1 MGMPQNKGVMM
12 QVDPASMA
20 MQLVA
25 IERQNMDKL
34 LKKQMDSIKGQQS
47 AISTLTTKL
56 STFQTMLKDLN
67 KASNL
72 QAQKATM
79 SQEGLMTVTS
89 NGKASSGQYNFF
101 VEQLAQSHQVGLS
114 LNSETTPLPTDGV
127 FSLTVKGKSVDID
140 LASLPAGATVKDLVS
155 HINNAKDNP
164 GVKATLVRTDG
175 KVNMVLTSKDS
186 GEENAITVNYS
197 GDASSSLGVA
207 VANKTEITKAQDA
220 RLQMG
225 GNNPLTITSASN
237 KIENVVDGL
246 TLQLTKAQK
255 SGDAPLQVT
264 VEQDKEAVTGSLK
277 KFVDSYNELVD
288 ELAKMTSSDP
298 KAPGALSSDSGVRS
312 LKSALANSVRDLP
325 NGLSLSSLGIK
336 TDKTG
341 KLSFSETDFNKALE
355 KDPELLGKALMGDD
369 GLLKRMSNSL
379 DPYTK
384 RDGALK
390 GRKSGLEASE
400 KRVNERMEALD
411 RRMNSAYKRYLNQF
425 TTMNQMMQTMGA
437 L

>member
-1 MGMPQNKGVMM
+1 MM
-12 QVDPASMA
+12 QIDPASMA

-56 STFQTMLKDLN
+56 SSFQTMLKDLN

-114 LNSETTPLPTDGV
+114 LDSETAPLPADGV

-164 GVKATLVRTDG
+164 GIKATLVRTDG

-312 LKSALANSVRDLP
+312 LKSMLANSVRDLP

-341 KLSFSETDFNKALE
+341 KLSFNETDFNKALE

-369 GLLKRMSNSL
+369 GLLKRMSDSL

-425 TTMNQMMQTMGA
+425 TTMNQMMQTMGN

>member
-1 MGMPQNKGVMM
+1 MM
-12 QVDPASMA
+12 QIDPASMA

-56 STFQTMLKDLN
+56 SSFQTMLKDLN

-79 SQEGLMTVTS
+79 SQEGFMTVTS

-101 VEQLAQSHQVGLS
+101 VKQLAQSHQVGLS
-114 LNSETTPLPTDGV
+114 LDSETAPLPADGV

-186 GEENAITVNYS
+186 GKENAITVSYS
-197 GDASSSLGVA
+197 GDLNSSLGIA
-207 VANKTEITKAQDA
+207 VTNKSEITKAQDA
-220 RLQMG
+220 ELQMG

-312 LKSALANSVRDLP
+312 LKSMLANSVRDLP

-341 KLSFSETDFNKALE
+341 KLSFNETDFNKALE

-369 GLLKRMSNSL
+369 GLLKRMSDSL

-425 TTMNQMMQTMGA
+425 TTMNQMMQTMGN

>member
-1 MGMPQNKGVMM
+1 MM

-56 STFQTMLKDLN
+56 SSFQTMLKDLN

-72 QAQKATM
+72 QAQKAVM
-79 SQEGLMTVTS
+79 SQEGIMTVTS

-114 LNSETTPLPTDGV
+114 LDSETTPLPADGV

-140 LASLPAGATVKDLVS
+140 LATLPAGSTVKDLVS

-197 GDASSSLGVA
+197 GDASSSLGTA
-207 VANKTEITKAQDA
+207 VANKSEITKAQDA

-277 KFVDSYNELVD
+277 KFVDSYNELID

-425 TTMNQMMQTMGA
+425 TTMNQMMQTMGS

>member
-1 MGMPQNKGVMM
+1 M

-56 STFQTMLKDLN
+56 SSFQTMLKDLN

-72 QAQKATM
+72 QAQKAVM
-79 SQEGLMTVTS
+79 SQEGIMTVTS

-114 LNSETTPLPTDGV
+114 LDSETTPLPADGV

-140 LASLPAGATVKDLVS
+140 LATLPAGATAKDLVS

-186 GEENAITVNYS
+186 GEENSITVNYS
-197 GDASSSLGVA
+197 GDVSSSLGTA
-207 VANKTEITKAQDA
+207 VANKSEITKAQDA

-277 KFVDSYNELVD
+277 KFVDSYNELID

-425 TTMNQMMQTMGA
+425 TTMNQMMQTMGS

>member
-1 MGMPQNKGVMM
+1 M
-12 QVDPASMA
+12 QIDPASMA

-56 STFQTMLKDLN
+56 SSFQTMLKDLN

-72 QAQKATM
+72 QAQKAVM
-79 SQEGLMTVTS
+79 SQEGIMTVTS

-101 VEQLAQSHQVGLS
+101 VKQLAQSHQVGLS
-114 LNSETTPLPTDGV
+114 LDSETTPLPADGV

-140 LASLPAGATVKDLVS
+140 LATLPAGSTVKDLVS

-186 GEENAITVNYS
+186 GKENAITVNYS
-197 GDASSSLGVA
+197 GDLNSSLGIA
-207 VANKTEITKAQDA
+207 VTNKSEITKAQDA
-220 RLQMG
+220 ELQMG
-225 GNNPLTITSASN
+225 GDNPLTITSASN

-325 NGLSLSSLGIK
+325 NGLSLGSLGIK

-355 KDPELLGKALMGDD
+355 KDPELLGKALMGDN
-369 GLLKRMSNSL
+369 GLLKRMSDSL

-390 GRKSGLEASE
+390 GRKSSLEAGE

-425 TTMNQMMQTMGA
+425 TTMNQMMQTMGN

>member
-1 MGMPQNKGVMM
+1 MPQNKGVVM

-114 LNSETTPLPTDGV
+114 LDSETAPLPVDGI
-127 FSLTVKGKSVDID
+127 FSLTVKGKTLDID
-140 LASLPAGATVKDLVS
+140 LATLPAGSTVKDLVS

-197 GDASSSLGVA
+197 GDASSSLGTA
-207 VANKTEITKAQDA
+207 IANKSEITKAQNA

-277 KFVDSYNELVD
+277 KFTDSYNELID
-288 ELAKMTSSDP
+288 ELAKMMSSDP

-312 LKSALANSVRDLP
+312 LKSVLSNSVRDLP

-341 KLSFSETDFNKALE
+341 KLSFNETDFNKALE

-369 GLLKRMSNSL
+369 GLLKRMSTSL

>member
-1 MGMPQNKGVMM
+1 M

-56 STFQTMLKDLN
+56 SSFQTMLKDLN

-72 QAQKATM
+72 QAQKAVM
-79 SQEGLMTVTS
+79 SQEGIMTVTS

-114 LNSETTPLPTDGV
+114 LDSETTPLPADGV

-140 LASLPAGATVKDLVS
+140 LATLPASATAKDLVS

-186 GEENAITVNYS
+186 GEENSITVNYS
-197 GDASSSLGVA
+197 GDASSSLGTA
-207 VANKTEITKAQDA
+207 VANKIEITKAQDA

-277 KFVDSYNELVD
+277 KFVDSYNELID

-341 KLSFSETDFNKALE
+341 KLSFSEADFNKALE

-425 TTMNQMMQTMGA
+425 TTMNQMMQTMGS

>member
-1 MGMPQNKGVMM
+1 M

-114 LNSETTPLPTDGV
+114 LDSETAPLPADGI
-127 FSLTVKGKSVDID
+127 FSLTVKGKTLDID
-140 LASLPAGATVKDLVS
+140 LATLPAGSTVKDLVS

-186 GEENAITVNYS
+186 GEENAITVNYG
-197 GDASSSLGVA
+197 GDASSSLGTA
-207 VANKTEITKAQDA
+207 IANKSEITKAQNA
-220 RLQMG
+220 KLQMG

-277 KFVDSYNELVD
+277 KFTDSYNELID
-288 ELAKMTSSDP
+288 ELAKMMSSDP

-369 GLLKRMSNSL
+369 GMLKRMSNSL

>member
-1 MGMPQNKGVMM
+1 MM

-114 LNSETTPLPTDGV
+114 LNSEATPLPTDGV

-140 LASLPAGATVKDLVS
+140 LASLPTGATVKDLVS

-264 VEQDKEAVTGSLK
+264 VE
-277 KFVDSYNELVD
+277 
-288 ELAKMTSSDP
+288 
-298 KAPGALSSDSGVRS
+298 PG
-312 LKSALANSVRDLP
+312 
-325 NGLSLSSLGIK
+325 
-336 TDKTG
+336 
-341 KLSFSETDFNKALE
+341 
-355 KDPELLGKALMGDD
+355 
-369 GLLKRMSNSL
+369 
-379 DPYTK
+379 
-384 RDGALK
+384 
-390 GRKSGLEASE
+390 
-400 KRVNERMEALD
+400 
-411 RRMNSAYKRYLNQF
+411 
-425 TTMNQMMQTMGA
+425 
-437 L
+437 

>member
-1 MGMPQNKGVMM
+1 MM

-72 QAQKATM
+72 QAQKAAM

-114 LNSETTPLPTDGV
+114 LDSETTPLPTDGV

-140 LASLPAGATVKDLVS
+140 LATLPAGSTVKDLVS

-197 GDASSSLGVA
+197 GDASSSLGTA
-207 VANKTEITKAQDA
+207 IANKSEITKAQNA
-220 RLQMG
+220 KLQMG

-277 KFVDSYNELVD
+277 KFVDSYNELID

-312 LKSALANSVRDLP
+312 LKSVLSNSVRDLP

-341 KLSFSETDFNKALE
+341 KLSFNETDFNKALE

-369 GLLKRMSNSL
+369 GLLKRMSTSL

>member
-1 MGMPQNKGVMM
+1 M
-12 QVDPASMA
+12 QIDPAATA

-25 IERQNMDKL
+25 IERKNMDAL
-34 LKKQMDSIKGQQS
+34 LKKQMDGIKGQQS
-47 AISTLTTKL
+47 ALSTLNTKL

-79 SQEGLMTVTS
+79 SQDGIMTVTS

-114 LNSETTPLPTDGV
+114 LDSETAPLPADGV
-127 FSLTVKGKSVDID
+127 FSLTVKGKTIDID
-140 LASLPAGATVKDLVS
+140 LATLPAGSTVKDLVS
-155 HINNAKDNP
+155 KINDAKDNP

-186 GEENAITVNYS
+186 GLENAISVNYS
-197 GDASSSLGVA
+197 GDATNSLGA
-207 VANKTEITKAQDA
+207 AIRGKTDITKAQDA
-220 RLQMG
+220 RLRMG
-225 GNNPLTITSASN
+225 GDNPLTITSASN

-255 SGDAPLQVT
+255 SSDAPLLVNI
-264 VEQDKEAVTGSLK
+264 EQDKEAVTGSLK

-312 LKSALANSVRDLP
+312 LKSVLSNSVRDLP

-336 TDKTG
+336 TDKAG
-341 KLSFSETDFNKALE
+341 KLSFSETDFNKALD
-355 KDPELLGKALMGDD
+355 KDPELLGKALLGDD
-369 GLLKRMSNSL
+369 GLLKRMSDSL

-390 GRKSGLEASE
+390 GRKTGLEASE
-400 KRVNERMEALD
+400 KRVKERMDALD
-411 RRMNSAYKRYLNQF
+411 RRMDSAYKRYLNQF
-425 TTMNQMMQTMGA
+425 STMNQMLQTMGA

>member
-1 MGMPQNKGVMM
+1 M
-12 QVDPASMA
+12 QIDPAATA

-25 IERQNMDKL
+25 IERKNMDAL
-34 LKKQMDSIKGQQS
+34 LKKQMDGIKGQQS
-47 AISTLTTKL
+47 ALSTLNTKL

-79 SQEGLMTVTS
+79 SQEGVMTVTS

-114 LNSETTPLPTDGV
+114 LDSETAPLPADGV
-127 FSLTVKGKSVDID
+127 FSLTVKGKTIDID
-140 LASLPAGATVKDLVS
+140 LTTLPAGSTVKDLVS
-155 HINNAKDNP
+155 KINDAKDNP

-186 GEENAITVNYS
+186 GLENAISVNYS
-197 GDASSSLGVA
+197 GDATNSLGA
-207 VANKTEITKAQDA
+207 AISGKTDITKAQDA
-220 RLQMG
+220 KLRMG
-225 GNNPLTITSASN
+225 GDNPLTITSASN

-255 SGDAPLQVT
+255 SGDAPLLVNI
-264 VEQDKEAVTGSLK
+264 EQDKEAVTGSLK
-277 KFVDSYNELVD
+277 KFVESYNELVD

-312 LKSALANSVRDLP
+312 LKSVLSNSVRDLP

-336 TDKTG
+336 TDKAG
-341 KLSFSETDFNKALE
+341 KLSFSETDFNKALD
-355 KDPELLGKALMGDD
+355 KDPELLGKALLGDD
-369 GLLKRMSNSL
+369 GLLKRMSDSL

-390 GRKSGLEASE
+390 GRKTGLEASE
-400 KRVNERMEALD
+400 KRIKERMDALD
-411 RRMNSAYKRYLNQF
+411 RRMDSAYKRYLNQF
-425 TTMNQMMQTMGA
+425 STMNQMLQTMGA

>member
-1 MGMPQNKGVMM
+1 M
-12 QVDPASMA
+12 QIDPAATA

-25 IERQNMDKL
+25 IERKNMDAL
-34 LKKQMDSIKGQQS
+34 LKKQMDGIKGQQS
-47 AISTLTTKL
+47 ALSTLNTKL

-79 SQEGLMTVTS
+79 SQEGVMTVTS

-114 LNSETTPLPTDGV
+114 LDSETVPLPADGV
-127 FSLTVKGKSVDID
+127 FSLTVKGKTIDID
-140 LASLPAGATVKDLVS
+140 LTTLPAGSTVKDLVS
-155 HINNAKDNP
+155 KINDAKDNP

-186 GEENAITVNYS
+186 GLENAISVNYS
-197 GDASSSLGVA
+197 GDATNSLGA
-207 VANKTEITKAQDA
+207 AISGKTDITKAQDA
-220 RLQMG
+220 KLRMG
-225 GNNPLTITSASN
+225 GDNPLTITSASN

-255 SGDAPLQVT
+255 SGDAPLLVNI
-264 VEQDKEAVTGSLK
+264 EQDKEAVTGSLK
-277 KFVDSYNELVD
+277 KFVESYNELVD

-312 LKSALANSVRDLP
+312 LKSVLSNSVRDLP

-336 TDKTG
+336 TDKAG
-341 KLSFSETDFNKALE
+341 KLSFSETDFNKALD
-355 KDPELLGKALMGDD
+355 KDPELLGKALLGDD
-369 GLLKRMSNSL
+369 GLLKRMSDSL

-390 GRKSGLEASE
+390 GRKTGLEASE
-400 KRVNERMEALD
+400 KRIKERMDALD
-411 RRMNSAYKRYLNQF
+411 RRMDSAYKRYLNQF
-425 TTMNQMMQTMGA
+425 STMNQMLQTMGA

>member
-1 MGMPQNKGVMM
+1 M

-56 STFQTMLKDLN
+56 SSFQTMLKDLN

-72 QAQKATM
+72 QAQKAVM
-79 SQEGLMTVTS
+79 SQEGIMTVTS

-101 VEQLAQSHQVGLS
+101 VKQLAQSHQVGLS
-114 LNSETTPLPTDGV
+114 LDSETTPLPADGV
-127 FSLTVKGKSVDID
+127 FSLTVKDKSVDID
-140 LASLPAGATVKDLVS
+140 LASLPAGATMKDLVS

-186 GEENAITVNYS
+186 GKENAITVKYS
-197 GDASSSLGVA
+197 GDASSSLGTA
-207 VANKTEITKAQDA
+207 VAKQSEITKAQDA
-220 RLQMG
+220 ELQMG

-341 KLSFSETDFNKALE
+341 KLSFNETDFNKALE

-369 GLLKRMSNSL
+369 GLLKRMSDSL

-400 KRVNERMEALD
+400 KRLNERMEALD

-425 TTMNQMMQTMGA
+425 TTMNQMMQTMGN

>member
-1 MGMPQNKGVMM
+1 M

-114 LNSETTPLPTDGV
+114 LDSETAPLPADGI
-127 FSLTVKGKSVDID
+127 FSLTVKGKTLDID
-140 LASLPAGATVKDLVS
+140 LATLPAGSTVKDLVS

-186 GEENAITVNYS
+186 GEENAITMNYS

-369 GLLKRMSNSL
+369 GLLKRMSTSL

>member
-1 MGMPQNKGVMM
+1 M

-114 LNSETTPLPTDGV
+114 LDSETTPLPTDGV

-140 LASLPAGATVKDLVS
+140 LATLPAGSTVKDLVS

-186 GEENAITVNYS
+186 GEENAITLKYS
-197 GDASSSLGVA
+197 GYASSALGSA
-207 VANKTEITKAQDA
+207 VVNQSEITKAQDA

>member
-1 MGMPQNKGVMM
+1 M

-56 STFQTMLKDLN
+56 SSFQTMLKDLN

-72 QAQKATM
+72 QAQKAVM
-79 SQEGLMTVTS
+79 SQEGIMTVTS

-101 VEQLAQSHQVGLS
+101 VKQLAQSHQVGLS
-114 LNSETTPLPTDGV
+114 LDSETTPLPADGV
-127 FSLTVKGKSVDID
+127 FSLTVKDKSVDID
-140 LASLPAGATVKDLVS
+140 LASLPAGATMKDLVS

-186 GEENAITVNYS
+186 GKENAITVKYS
-197 GDASSSLGVA
+197 GDASSSLGTA
-207 VANKTEITKAQDA
+207 VAKQSEITKAQDA
-220 RLQMG
+220 ELQMG

-341 KLSFSETDFNKALE
+341 KLSFNETDFNKALE

-369 GLLKRMSNSL
+369 GLLKRMSDSL

-425 TTMNQMMQTMGA
+425 TTMNQMMQTMGN

>member
-1 MGMPQNKGVMM
+1 M

-114 LNSETTPLPTDGV
+114 LDSETAPLPADGI
-127 FSLTVKGKSVDID
+127 FSLTVKGKTLDID
-140 LASLPAGATVKDLVS
+140 LATLPAGSTVKNLVS

-186 GEENAITVNYS
+186 GEENAITVNYG
-197 GDASSSLGVA
+197 GDASSSLGTA
-207 VANKTEITKAQDA
+207 IANKSEITKAQNA
-220 RLQMG
+220 KLQMG

-277 KFVDSYNELVD
+277 KFTDSYNELID
-288 ELAKMTSSDP
+288 ELAKMMSSDP

-369 GLLKRMSNSL
+369 GMLKRMSNSL

>member
-1 MGMPQNKGVMM
+1 M
-12 QVDPASMA
+12 QIDPAATA

-25 IERQNMDKL
+25 IERKNMDAL
-34 LKKQMDSIKGQQS
+34 LKKQMDGIKGQQS
-47 AISTLTTKL
+47 AISTLNTKL

-79 SQEGLMTVTS
+79 SQDGVMTVTS

-114 LNSETTPLPTDGV
+114 LDSETAPLPADGV
-127 FSLTVKGKSVDID
+127 FSLTVKGKTIDID
-140 LASLPAGATVKDLVS
+140 LATLPAGSTVKDLVS
-155 HINNAKDNP
+155 KINDAKDNP

-186 GEENAITVNYS
+186 GLENAISVNYS
-197 GDASSSLGVA
+197 GDATNSLGA
-207 VANKTEITKAQDA
+207 AISGKTDITKAQDA
-220 RLQMG
+220 KLRMG
-225 GNNPLTITSASN
+225 GDNPLTITSASN

-255 SGDAPLQVT
+255 SGDAPLLVNI
-264 VEQDKEAVTGSLK
+264 EQDKEAVTGSLK
-277 KFVDSYNELVD
+277 KFVESYNELVD

-312 LKSALANSVRDLP
+312 LKNVLSNSVRDLP

-336 TDKTG
+336 TDKAG
-341 KLSFSETDFNKALE
+341 KLSFSETDFNKALD
-355 KDPELLGKALMGDD
+355 KDPELLGKALLGDD
-369 GLLKRMSNSL
+369 GLLKRMSDSL

-390 GRKSGLEASE
+390 GRKTGLEASE
-400 KRVNERMEALD
+400 KRIKERMDALD
-411 RRMNSAYKRYLNQF
+411 RRMDSAYKRYLNQF
-425 TTMNQMMQTMGA
+425 STMNQMLQTMGA

>member
-1 MGMPQNKGVMM
+1 MM

-56 STFQTMLKDLN
+56 SSFQTMLKDLN

-72 QAQKATM
+72 QAQKAVM
-79 SQEGLMTVTS
+79 SQEGIMTVTS

-114 LNSETTPLPTDGV
+114 LDSETTPLPADGV

-140 LASLPAGATVKDLVS
+140 LATLPAGSTVKDLVS

-197 GDASSSLGVA
+197 GDASSSLGTA
-207 VANKTEITKAQDA
+207 VANKSEITKAQDA

-277 KFVDSYNELVD
+277 KFVDSYNELID

-425 TTMNQMMQTMGA
+425 TTMNQMMQTMGN

>member
-1 MGMPQNKGVMM
+1 MM

-114 LNSETTPLPTDGV
+114 LDSETAPLPADGI
-127 FSLTVKGKSVDID
+127 FSLTVKGKTLDID
-140 LASLPAGATVKDLVS
+140 LATLPAGSTVKDLVS

-197 GDASSSLGVA
+197 GDASSSLGTA
-207 VANKTEITKAQDA
+207 IANKSEITKAQNA

-277 KFVDSYNELVD
+277 KFTDSYNELID
-288 ELAKMTSSDP
+288 ELAKMMSSDP

-312 LKSALANSVRDLP
+312 LKSMLANSVRDLP

-369 GLLKRMSNSL
+369 GLLKRMSTSL

>member
-1 MGMPQNKGVMM
+1 MM

-114 LNSETTPLPTDGV
+114 LDSETAPLPADGI
-127 FSLTVKGKSVDID
+127 FSLTVKGKTLDID
-140 LASLPAGATVKDLVS
+140 LATLPAGSTVKDLVS

-186 GEENAITVNYS
+186 GEENAITVNYG
-197 GDASSSLGVA
+197 GDASSSLGTA
-207 VANKTEITKAQDA
+207 IANKSEITKAQNA
-220 RLQMG
+220 KLQMG

-277 KFVDSYNELVD
+277 KFTDSYNELID
-288 ELAKMTSSDP
+288 ELAKMMSSDP

-369 GLLKRMSNSL
+369 GMLKRMSNSL

>member
-1 MGMPQNKGVMM
+1 MM

-186 GEENAITVNYS
+186 GEENAITMNYS

-277 KFVDSYNELVD
+277 KFVDSYNELID

>member
-1 MGMPQNKGVMM
+1 M
-12 QVDPASMA
+12 QIDPANMA

-72 QAQKATM
+72 QAQKAVM
-79 SQEGLMTVTS
+79 SQEGIMTVTS

-101 VEQLAQSHQVGLS
+101 VEQLAQSHQIGLS
-114 LNSETTPLPTDGV
+114 LDSETAPLPADGI

-140 LASLPAGATVKDLVS
+140 LASLPAGATVKDLAS
-155 HINNAKDNP
+155 YINNAKDNP

-186 GEENAITVNYS
+186 GEENAITVKCS
-197 GDASSSLGVA
+197 GDASSSLGTA
-207 VANKTEITKAQDA
+207 VAKQREITKAQDA

-246 TLQLTKAQK
+246 TLQLTKVQK
-255 SGDAPLQVT
+255 IGDAPLQVT

-298 KAPGALSSDSGVRS
+298 KALGALSSDSGVRS
-312 LKSALANSVRDLP
+312 LKSVLASSVRDLP
-325 NGLSLSSLGIK
+325 NGLSLGSLGIK

-425 TTMNQMMQTMGA
+425 TTMNQMMQTMGS

>member
-1 MGMPQNKGVMM
+1 M
-12 QVDPASMA
+12 QIDPAATA

-25 IERQNMDKL
+25 IERKNMDAL
-34 LKKQMDSIKGQQS
+34 LKKQMDGIKGQQS
-47 AISTLTTKL
+47 AISTLNTKL

-79 SQEGLMTVTS
+79 SQDGVMTVTS

-114 LNSETTPLPTDGV
+114 LDSETAPLPADGV
-127 FSLTVKGKSVDID
+127 FSLTVKGKTIDID
-140 LASLPAGATVKDLVS
+140 LATLPAGSTVKDLVS
-155 HINNAKDNP
+155 KINDAKDNP

-186 GEENAITVNYS
+186 GLENAISVNYS
-197 GDASSSLGVA
+197 GDAANSLGA
-207 VANKTEITKAQDA
+207 AISGKTDITKAQDA
-220 RLQMG
+220 RLRMG
-225 GNNPLTITSASN
+225 GDNPLTITSASN

-255 SGDAPLQVT
+255 SGDAPLLVNI
-264 VEQDKEAVTGSLK
+264 EQDKEAVTGSLK
-277 KFVDSYNELVD
+277 KFVESYNELVD

-312 LKSALANSVRDLP
+312 LKSVLSNSVRDLP

-336 TDKTG
+336 TDKAG
-341 KLSFSETDFNKALE
+341 KLSFSETDFNKALD
-355 KDPELLGKALMGDD
+355 KDPELLGKALLGDD
-369 GLLKRMSNSL
+369 GLLKRMSDSL

-390 GRKSGLEASE
+390 GRKTGLEASE
-400 KRVNERMEALD
+400 KRIKERMDALD
-411 RRMNSAYKRYLNQF
+411 RRMDSAYKRYLNQF
-425 TTMNQMMQTMGA
+425 STMNQMLQTMGA

>member
-1 MGMPQNKGVMM
+1 M
-12 QVDPASMA
+12 QIDPATTA

-25 IERQNMDKL
+25 IERKNMDAL
-34 LKKQMDSIKGQQS
+34 LKKQMDGIKGQQS
-47 AISTLTTKL
+47 ALSTLNTKL

-79 SQEGLMTVTS
+79 SQDGVMTVTS

-101 VEQLAQSHQVGLS
+101 VEQLAQSHQIGLS
-114 LNSETTPLPTDGV
+114 LDSETAPLPADGV
-127 FSLTVKGKSVDID
+127 FSLTVKGKTIDID
-140 LASLPAGATVKDLVS
+140 LATLPAGSTVKDLVS
-155 HINNAKDNP
+155 HINDAKDNP

-186 GEENAITVNYS
+186 GLENAITVNYR
-197 GDASSSLGVA
+197 GDVSNSLGA
-207 VANKTEITKAQDA
+207 AISGKTDITKAQDA
-220 RLQMG
+220 KLRMG
-225 GNNPLTITSASN
+225 GDNPLTIISASN

-255 SGDAPLQVT
+255 SGDAPLLVNI
-264 VEQDKEAVTGSLK
+264 EQDKEAVTGSLK
-277 KFVDSYNELVD
+277 KFVESYNELVD

-312 LKSALANSVRDLP
+312 LKSVLSNSVRDLP

-336 TDKTG
+336 TDKAG

-369 GLLKRMSNSL
+369 GLLKRMSDSL

-411 RRMNSAYKRYLNQF
+411 RRMDSAYKRYLNQF
-425 TTMNQMMQTMGA
+425 TTMNQMLQTMGS

>member
-1 MGMPQNKGVMM
+1 
-12 QVDPASMA
+12 
-20 MQLVA
+20 
-25 IERQNMDKL
+25 
-34 LKKQMDSIKGQQS
+34 
-47 AISTLTTKL
+47 
-56 STFQTMLKDLN
+56 
-67 KASNL
+67 
-72 QAQKATM
+72 
-79 SQEGLMTVTS
+79 MTVTS

-114 LNSETTPLPTDGV
+114 LDSETAPLPADGI
-127 FSLTVKGKSVDID
+127 FSLTVKGKTLDID
-140 LASLPAGATVKDLVS
+140 LATLPAGSTVKDLVS

-197 GDASSSLGVA
+197 GDASSSLGTA
-207 VANKTEITKAQDA
+207 IANKSEITKAQNA
-220 RLQMG
+220 KLQMG

-277 KFVDSYNELVD
+277 KFTDSYNELID
-288 ELAKMTSSDP
+288 ELAKMMSSDP

-369 GLLKRMSNSL
+369 GMLKRMSNSL

>member
-1 MGMPQNKGVMM
+1 M

-114 LNSETTPLPTDGV
+114 LNSENTPLPTDGV

-341 KLSFSETDFNKALE
+341 KLSFSDTDFNKALE

>member
-1 MGMPQNKGVMM
+1 MM

-56 STFQTMLKDLN
+56 SSFQTMLKDLN

-72 QAQKATM
+72 QAQKAVM
-79 SQEGLMTVTS
+79 SQEGIMTVTS

-114 LNSETTPLPTDGV
+114 LDSETTPLPADGV

-140 LASLPAGATVKDLVS
+140 LATLPAGSTVKDLVS

-197 GDASSSLGVA
+197 GDASSSLGTA
-207 VANKTEITKAQDA
+207 VANKSEITKAQDA

-277 KFVDSYNELVD
+277 KFVDSYNELID

-369 GLLKRMSNSL
+369 GLLKRMSDSL

-390 GRKSGLEASE
+390 GRKSSLEAGE

-425 TTMNQMMQTMGA
+425 TTMNQMMQTMGN

>member
-1 MGMPQNKGVMM
+1 M
-12 QVDPASMA
+12 QIDPASMA

-56 STFQTMLKDLN
+56 SSFQTMLKDLN

-72 QAQKATM
+72 QAQKAVM
-79 SQEGLMTVTS
+79 SQDGIMTVTS

-101 VEQLAQSHQVGLS
+101 VKQLAQSHQVGLS
-114 LNSETTPLPTDGV
+114 LDSETTPLPADGV
-127 FSLTVKGKSVDID
+127 FSLMVKGKSADID

-175 KVNMVLTSKDS
+175 KVNMVLTSKES
-186 GEENAITVNYS
+186 GEENAITVKYS
-197 GDASSSLGVA
+197 GDAGSSLGTA
-207 VANKTEITKAQDA
+207 VAKQSEITKAQDA
-220 RLQMG
+220 KLQMG

-312 LKSALANSVRDLP
+312 LKSMLASSVRDLP

-341 KLSFSETDFNKALE
+341 KLSFNETDFNKALE

-369 GLLKRMSNSL
+369 GLLKRMSDSL

-425 TTMNQMMQTMGA
+425 TTMNQMMQTMGN

>member
-1 MGMPQNKGVMM
+1 M

-56 STFQTMLKDLN
+56 SSFQTMLKDLN

-101 VEQLAQSHQVGLS
+101 VEQLAQSHQIGLS
-114 LNSETTPLPTDGV
+114 LDSETTPLPADGV
-127 FSLTVKGKSVDID
+127 FSLTVKGKTLDIE
-140 LASLPAGATVKDLVS
+140 LATLPAGSTVKDLVS

-277 KFVDSYNELVD
+277 KFVDSYNELID

-425 TTMNQMMQTMGA
+425 TTMNQMMQTMGS

>member
-1 MGMPQNKGVMM
+1 M

-56 STFQTMLKDLN
+56 SSFQTMLKDLN

-72 QAQKATM
+72 QAQKAVM
-79 SQEGLMTVTS
+79 SQEGIMTVTS

-114 LNSETTPLPTDGV
+114 LDSETTPLPADGV

-140 LASLPAGATVKDLVS
+140 LATLPAGSTVKDLVS

-197 GDASSSLGVA
+197 GDASSSLGTA
-207 VANKTEITKAQDA
+207 VANKSEITKAQDA

-277 KFVDSYNELVD
+277 KFVDSYNELID

-425 TTMNQMMQTMGA
+425 TTMNQMMQTMGS

>member
-1 MGMPQNKGVMM
+1 MM

-20 MQLVA
+20 MKLVA

-34 LKKQMDSIKGQQS
+34 LKKQLDSVKGQQS

-79 SQEGLMTVTS
+79 SQDGVMTVTS

-101 VEQLAQSHQVGLS
+101 VEQLAQSHQVGLQLDS
-114 LNSETTPLPTDGV
+114 DTTPLPTDGV
-127 FSLTVKGKSVDID
+127 LSLTVKGKAIDID
-140 LASLPAGATVKDLVS
+140 LATLPAGSTAKDLVS

-175 KVNMVLTSKDS
+175 KVSMVLTSKES
-186 GEENAITVNYS
+186 GVENAITLGYS
-197 GDASSSLGVA
+197 GDASNALGAA
-207 VANKTEITKAQDA
+207 VAGKKDITQAQDA
-220 RLQMG
+220 KLRMG
-225 GNNPLTITSASN
+225 GDNPLTITSASN

-246 TLQLTKAQK
+246 TFQLTKAQK
-255 SGDAPLQVT
+255 VGDAPLMVT
-264 VEQDKEAVTGSLK
+264 IDQDKEAVTGSLK
-277 KFVDSYNELVD
+277 KFVDSYNELID

-312 LKSALANSVRDLP
+312 LKSALSRSVRDLP
-325 NGLSLSSLGIK
+325 DGLSLSSLGVK

-341 KLSFSETDFNKALE
+341 KLSFNETDFNKALE

-390 GRKSGLEASE
+390 GRKTGLEATE
-400 KRVNERMEALD
+400 KRVNERMEALN
-411 RRMNSAYKRYLNQF
+411 RRMESAYKRYLNQF

-437 L
+437 I